1 MGGTEHIT
9 KNIKYAV
16 AGEFLLAVL
25 KFLSRRVFVLL
36 LGREYLGLNGLFTDV
51 LSMLSLAELGFSVS
65 ITYSLYRP
73 VAQGDTEMI
82 KSLVRLYRRVY
93 RAVGLAVLALGLS
106 LTPFLSFFFKEIPQ
120 NIPNIPLLYV
130 LSLINAGIPY
140 FFTYKSTL
148 LFVHQKKYI
157 ETSIRAVVSLAAT
170 AAQVAVL
177 FLTGNYLFYLYIAI
191 GATVAQNAAIAV
203 KTGRL
208 FPYLREKNVRPLPA
222 GTLDEIYRNVR
233 AMLLHRIGTVAV
245 FNTDNLLISKFVGV
259 AAAGLYSNYMMI
271 RGFLNILVTA
281 LFDAITAALGHLT
294 ATQTDASKQVTFRRL
309 NFFSAWLFGWMSICL
324 FCLYDPFIDLWL
336 GKGYLLSK
344 PAVLLLVLNFYFSS
358 MRTPVNNTKS
368 VLGLFWDDRY
378 KSIVEAAVNLV
389 VSVIL
394 VRRWGVEGILAGT
407 LISTLSFP
415 FWCEPMV
422 LCRRGLRAPVKSY
435 FRDYLLHLTVTAAA
449 GVITWLLCCAIGEG
463 YAGFM
468 LKCLTCAAI
477 PNLIYLAV
485 YQRTEDFA
493 FCHQMLKHALRK
505 KA

>member
-1 MGGTEHIT
+1 MQP
-9 KNIKYAV
+9 
-16 AGEFLLAVL
+16 
-25 KFLSRRVFVLL
+25 
-36 LGREYLGLNGLFTDV
+36 LNTDV

-106 LTPFLSFFFKEIPQ
+106 LTPFLSFFFKEIPP

-140 FFTYKSTL
+140 FFTYRSTL

-191 GATVAQNAAIAV
+191 GATVAQNAAIVV

-294 ATQTDASKQVTFRRL
+294 ATQTEASKQITFRRL

-368 VLGLFWDDRY
+368 VLGLFWD
-378 KSIVEAAVNLV
+378 
-389 VSVIL
+389 VSL
-394 VRRWGVEGILAGT
+394 
-407 LISTLSFP
+407 
-415 FWCEPMV
+415 
-422 LCRRGLRAPVKSY
+422 
-435 FRDYLLHLTVTAAA
+435 
-449 GVITWLLCCAIGEG
+449 
-463 YAGFM
+463 
-468 LKCLTCAAI
+468 
-477 PNLIYLAV
+477 
-485 YQRTEDFA
+485 
-493 FCHQMLKHALRK
+493 
-505 KA
+505 